1 MERDRTLFDGPYL
14 KGKILIASPLIGD
27 PRFDRSVVFMC
38 AHGDDQAMGI
48 IINKPMRLRLP
59 TLFEQLGVQSEIEV
73 PDRAVLDGGPVDRDR
88 GFVLHSDD
96 FEHEPATL
104 KISQGLAL
112 TATNDVLEAI
122 ASPSPPRR
130 STLALGYAGW
140 EAGQLEDEIA
150 ANAWLVAEADEDLVF
165 GETHDDKWAAALR
178 KIKVNPEHLTGSSGH
193 A

>member
-1 MERDRTLFDGPYL
+1 MEHTPKTFQGPYL

-38 AHGDDQAMGI
+38 AHGDDHAMGI
-48 IINKPMRLRLP
+48 IVNKPMRLRLP
-59 TLFEQLGVQSEIEV
+59 TLFDQLGVKSEIEV
-73 PDRAVLDGGPVDRDR
+73 ADRAVLDGGPVDRDR

-104 KISQGLAL
+104 KISAGLAL
-112 TATNDVLEAI
+112 TATNDVLEAM
-122 ASPSPPRR
+122 ASPRPPRR

-150 ANAWLVAEADEDLVF
+150 ANAWLITEADEDLVF
-165 GETHDDKWAAALR
+165 GESHEEKWAAALR
-178 KIKVNPEHLTGSSGH
+178 KIGVNPEHLTGASGH